1 MLSGVTVA
9 VTVML
14 SACDA
19 VWGVELESVTWMMK
33 EAVPDR
39 VGVPLICPV
48 EEFRLN
54 PGGKA
59 PEPIAQKYGDV
70 PPLAANVVL
79 YVIPTEPVVNV
90 VVVTLMG
97 VDEAV

>member
-19 VWGVELESVTWMMK
+19 VWGLELESVTWAMK

-54 PGGKA
+54 PEGKA
-59 PEPIAQKYGDV
+59 PEPITQKYGAV
-70 PPLAANVVL
+70 PPLAAIVAL
-79 YVIPTEPVVNV
+79 Y
-90 VVVTLMG
+90 
-97 VDEAV
+97 AVSI

>member
-19 VWGVELESVTWMMK
+19 VWGVELESFTWAMK

-59 PEPIAQKYGDV
+59 PEPIAQKYGAE
-70 PPLAANVVL
+70 PPLADIVALN
-79 YVIPTEPVVNV
+79 
-90 VVVTLMG
+90 
-97 VDEAV
+97 AVST